1 MTELLSELRRSPVV
15 GDREVAD
22 LLQSLQPA
30 DDRHPRASEALAAF
44 IAYHRSGVTPPAELP
59 APAGSSGLLVV
70 LGGATEPK
78 PRRRARVGVLAQ
90 VAAAAA
96 IALVAVAVA
105 TSGPSRD
112 VVVRPADS
120 STVAPAATP
129 SADRPDPTPRRHHP
143 ARSAGSRPH
152 RARVHPAT
160 TSIPGPAVSAS
171 AAATSDGEGARESDG
186 AAQPERSGNTHGDE
200 TARGTEDGGDTSDD
214 GGGDGGETPD
224 GSED

>member
-44 IAYHRSGVTPPAELP
+44 IAYHGSGVTPPAELP

-78 PRRRARVGVLAQ
+78 PPRRRARVGVLAQ
-90 VAAAAA
+90 VAAA

-105 TSGPSRD
+105 TGGPSRD

-152 RARVHPAT
+152 RARVHPAAT
-160 TSIPGPAVSAS
+160 TSNPGPAVSAS
-171 AAATSDGEGARESDG
+171 AAAISDGQGARESDG
-186 AAQPERSGNTHGDE
+186 AAQPDRSGDAHGDE